1 MISILKLRKRELIV
15 DSMKKNI
22 ESESRRDFLKM
33 TAAASLATSVGG
45 LMPGEA
51 HGQAARSAGGPWYK
65 RTYRWGQINLNEQD
79 PLHYDL
85 QWWRSYWKRTQIQ
98 GVIINAGGIVAF
110 YPSKYPLHHQARFL
124 NGGDLYGDLVRTARA
139 DGLTVFA
146 RMDCGSAFEPFYKA
160 HPDWFAMTAGGK
172 PYTTGG
178 RGGDPAVGMAPG
190 EDDDVVLYTT
200 CINGPYYDEYIPK
213 ILREIIAHEKPDGF
227 TDNHWAGQGRD
238 SMCYCVNCTSK
249 FRQTSGKDLPTRKD
263 WNDPV
268 YRQWIEWSH
277 KRRLE
282 TWDLFTNTTKAAGG
296 PDCIWSGMLSGNFVQ
311 AASSF
316 RDMKE
321 LCERADIIMMDHQ
334 GRASSGFG
342 PPGTGL
348 NGGFQENGDT
358 GKRVHGLG
366 GWDKIAPESMATY
379 GPRKAARPIPE
390 VRMWMVEGV
399 AGGIAPWWHHVGGYQ
414 EDRRQFLVTAPF
426 FQWYAK
432 HQQYLINRE
441 PIATVGIVYSE
452 RNFEW
457 YGRDDGNYLA
467 LAPYNGMIQALIR
480 ARIPYVAVHADNI
493 DRDANKVSLL
503 VLPNLASM
511 SNSQV
516 ESVQRFVSEG
526 GSLVA
531 TDETSLYDEYG
542 DRRPDFALG
551 DVFGAKYTGKRDG
564 PHNASG
570 LDHSYL
576 RLTPDVGQDVDG
588 PRHGN
593 EPVKSTARHPA
604 LRGFEETNILTFG
617 GVLHVVKPAQD
628 STVLLTFV
636 PVFPTNPPENSWVRT
651 PRTQIPGLI
660 VREQK
665 GARIAYLPAD
675 IDRRYEQGNIPD
687 HGDLLG
693 NVVRWAAK
701 DTIPLEVKGPGLID
715 CHLYRQHDRLVL
727 HLVNLTSAGTWR
739 TPVEELIPVGPLTV
753 RMKVPEEVTW
763 KRLLLTVS
771 AETVVPVR
779 QQGGWVQ
786 FEVKSVLDHE
796 VVVLE

>member
-1 MISILKLRKRELIV
+1 VNSIKNDV
-15 DSMKKNI
+15 DFS
-22 ESESRRDFLKM
+22 SRRDFLRM
-33 TAAASLATSVGG
+33 TAAASLAVSVDG
-45 LMPGEA
+45 LMPREA
-51 HGQAARSAGGPWYK
+51 QGQAAQVAGEPWFK

-79 PLHYDL
+79 PLHYDM

-98 GVIINAGGIVAF
+98 GVVINAGGIVAF
-110 YPSKYPLHHQARFL
+110 YPSKDPLHHQARFL
-124 NGGDLYGDLVRTARA
+124 NGGDLYGDLVRAARA

-160 HPDWFAMTAGGK
+160 HPDWFARTAEGK
-172 PYTTGG
+172 PYVTGSTSG
-178 RGGDPAVGMAPG
+178 Q
-190 EDDDVVLYTT
+190 DDDVALYTT

-213 ILREIIAHEKPDGF
+213 ILREIITHEKPDGF

-238 SMCYCVNCTSK
+238 SMCYCINCKTK
-249 FRQTSGKDLPTRKD
+249 FRQASGKDLPSKKD
-263 WNDPV
+263 WNDPA

-311 AASSF
+311 AASTF
-316 RDMKE
+316 RDMKA

-334 GRASSGFG
+334 GRASNGSG

-348 NGGFQENGDT
+348 SEGFQENGDT

-379 GPRKAARPIPE
+379 GPRKAARPVAE
-390 VRMWMVEGV
+390 VRMWMVDGV

-414 EDRRQFLVTAPF
+414 EDRRQFLAAEPF
-426 FQWYAK
+426 FRWYAE
-432 HQQYLINRE
+432 HQQYLIHRE

-452 RNFEW
+452 CNFEW
-457 YGRDDGNYLA
+457 YGRDDSNTLA

-480 ARIPYVAVHADNI
+480 ARIPYLAVHADNV
-493 DRDANKVSLL
+493 DRDASKVSVL
-503 VLPNLASM
+503 VLPNLAAM

-516 ESVQRFVSEG
+516 EAVRRFVERG

-542 DRRPDFALG
+542 DRRPDFALSE
-551 DVFGAKYTGKRDG
+551 VFGANYAGRQVG
-564 PHNASG
+564 PHKASV

-588 PRHGN
+588 PRHGD
-593 EPVKSTARHPA
+593 EPIKSAARHPM
-604 LRGFEETNILTFG
+604 LKGFEGTNILTFG
-617 GVLHVVKPAQD
+617 GVLHEVKPAQD
-628 STVLLTFV
+628 STVLLTFI
-636 PVFPTNPPENSWVRT
+636 PVLPAYPPENSWMRT
-651 PRTQIPGLI
+651 PRTTIPGLI

-665 GARIAYLPAD
+665 SARIAYVPAD

-693 NVVRWAAK
+693 NIVRWAAK

-715 CHLYRQHDRLVL
+715 CHLYRQQGRLVL

-739 TPVEELIPVGPLTV
+739 TPVEELIPMGPFVV
-753 RMKVPEEVTW
+753 RMKVPDGVTGR
-763 KRLLLTVS
+763 RLRLTVS
-771 AETVVPVR
+771 SETIRPER
-779 QQGGWVQ
+779 QQNGWIQ

-796 VVVLE
+796 VIVLE